1 MNKFWQFIKRP
12 RGPLLAIIY
21 FLTAVFSVVSI
32 VVAIKGEKVAC
43 KILTYPVYAV
53 AAILLF
59 YSVYTLVIYW
69 NFLKEKIENLLKS
82 NRFADAVMSNYG
94 YKTTLFS
101 FISTAVTLVFVAM
114 NLIGA
119 IKYKI
124 FWYAA
129 LSIYYFI
136 LVVLRGGILAV
147 YKGYRKK
154 YPTATKNGRIVKWK
168 IHFFVGAFLVLLELS
183 MAVVVT
189 VTVTSDHPVKSG
201 MIMAIYTAAYA
212 FYKMGAAIYNVIK
225 ATKHSNPV
233 IQAIRNLNFA
243 DACMSIFSLTVL
255 MTATF
260 GDSGGMIYI
269 NAATGFFCLAAVVA
283 TSSIMI
289 VRADKNLKQ
298 LKGMNNGR

>member
-1 MNKFWQFIKRP
+1 MIM
-12 RGPLLAIIY
+12 Y
-21 FLTAVFSVVSI
+21 FLTVVFSVVSI
-32 VVAIKGEKVAC
+32 IIAIKGEEVKY

-59 YSVYTLVIYW
+59 YTIYTLVIYW
-69 NFLKEKIENLLKS
+69 NFLKEKTKNLLKS
-82 NRFADAVMSNYG
+82 NRFTNSVMTNYG

-101 FISTAVTLVFVAM
+101 LFSTVVTLVFVAM
-114 NLIGA
+114 NLISA

-129 LSIYYFI
+129 LSIYYCI
-136 LVVLRGGILAV
+136 LLVLRGGILAI

-154 YPTATKNGRIVKWK
+154 YPTTTKNGRIVKWK
-168 IHFFVGAFLVLLELS
+168 IHLFVGAFLVFLELS

-189 VTVTSDHPVKSG
+189 VMITSDRPVKSG
-201 MIMAIYTAAYA
+201 MIIAIYTAAYA
-212 FYKMGAAIYNVIK
+212 FYKMGMAVYNVVK

-260 GDSGGMIYI
+260 GDNGAMIYI

-298 LKGMNNGR
+298 LQGINNGR